1 MDLDRATVGNVGPF
15 SLGVNIPGLFI
26 FKNLGLIGKIAFLF
40 LVLILFI
47 IFVRLGVE
55 LIYYLMGPSPNPVI
69 VDGMRDAN
77 EQLIVSTNPNI
88 DGSIPILRSQNE
100 RDGLVFTWSVWM
112 WIDDSSV
119 SSDGLGSKWKPV
131 FSRGY
136 GGQANQSLPSENLTN
151 VLSPTVNAPGL
162 YIAPTT
168 KHTSSTNYVNSG
180 DVNLVVVMNTFDK
193 IDEQV
198 TITDVPI
205 NNWVNV
211 IIRLDQHQLDVFIN
225 GSLTKRHILSG
236 VPRQSYGDIYVTNN
250 GGFNGH
256 ISQLQYFSSAL
267 GTSQIVSIAE
277 KGPNLAT
284 VDSNLNKYK
293 PFYISSR
300 WYFRGP
306 EDGYNP
312 GNF

>member
-1 MDLDRATVGNVGPF
+1 MDLNSATVGNVGPF

-55 LIYYLMGPSPNPVI
+55 LIYYLMAPSPNPVI

-88 DGSIPILRSQNE
+88 DGSIPILRSQNQ
-100 RDGLVFTWSVWM
+100 RDGLVFTWSVWL

-119 SSDGLGSKWKPV
+119 SNVGLGNKWKQV

-136 GGQANQSLPSENLTN
+136 GGQANQSASSKNSTN

-168 KHTSSTNYVNSG
+168 NNQSTNAG

-198 TITDVPI
+198 TITDIPI

-236 VPRQSYGDIYVTNN
+236 VPRQSYGDIFVTNN

-267 GTSQIVSIAE
+267 GTSQIVAISE
-277 KGPNLAT
+277 KGPNLAS
-284 VDSNLNKYK
+284 VNSNLGKYK